1 MMIADQEKYYYI
13 KGDVNLDNQ
22 LDMLD
27 LIDIKF
33 NVKNSSSISTLE
45 FWFSDFNN
53 DGLLNMFDI
62 YTFIN
67 KVLEN

>member
-1 MMIADQEKYYYI
+1 
-13 KGDVNLDNQ
+13 
-22 LDMLD
+22 MLD